1 MFGIGVPE
9 FFTVLILAL
18 IVLGPERLPI
28 AMRTVGR
35 WVRRLRETTRE
46 FRQEFAEE
54 FSILYEEIDVM
65 RREAETTRQELLEI
79 RAELTST
86 VQGAVDDVN
95 EAGQGVMEDL
105 RGTTDAADGSVPSLP
120 DSAPATNG
128 TSAHPEEPLAAS
140 DAMALAIQETFAT
153 NGHVAPATSPPSETH
168 EASESAGSSAPQPLT
183 AYAPDVDGPVE
194 PDAPA
199 IGPSNDA
206 PTINTTPAA
215 VGSQAPEVF
224 GPPSPSLQN
233 QLGGFVRL
241 MAMQALETN
250 PDFADQ
256 AEAALRAQA
265 AADAD
270 GLTNLADADPLDVA
284 QVWAER
290 RRHLV
295 PHESVTVDQKAHE
308 SAVIELG
315 TCPYGLTA
323 GNDHP
328 ICSVS
333 NTYDHE
339 FFKRFNMKATY
350 TFRMSE
356 GASQCQ
362 LVVLTHARM
371 RKYGVRFED
380 GDLPDSEPLEAEA
393 EAEAVAD
400 PAT

>member
-18 IVLGPERLPI
+18 IVLGPERLPV
-28 AMRTVGR
+28 AMRTVGQ

-46 FRQEFAEE
+46 FRKEFAEE
-54 FSILYEEIDVM
+54 FSILYEEMDFM
-65 RREAETTRQELLEI
+65 RKEAETTRQELLDI
-79 RAELTST
+79 RAELTAT
-86 VQGAVDDVN
+86 VQGAADDVN

-105 RGTTDAADGSVPSLP
+105 RGTLDTADGSAPSRP
-120 DSAPATNG
+120 NGAPTTNG
-128 TSAHPEEPLAAS
+128 TSDRPQEPLSAS
-140 DAMALAIQETFAT
+140 DVMALAIQETFAP
-153 NGHVAPATSPPSETH
+153 NGHVAPATNLPSEP
-168 EASESAGSSAPQPLT
+168 AGSSAPQPLT
-183 AYAPDVDGPVE
+183 AYAPDMDGPVE
-194 PDAPA
+194 PDAPV
-199 IGPSNDA
+199 IEPSSDA
-206 PTINTTPAA
+206 PAIDTVPAA
-215 VGSQAPEVF
+215 MGSQAPEVF

-250 PDFADQ
+250 PDFAEQ

-270 GLTNLADADPLDVA
+270 GLTELTDADPLDVA
-284 QVWAER
+284 QAWAER

-295 PHESVTVDQKAHE
+295 PHESVTVDQKAEE

-339 FFKRFNMKATY
+339 FFKRFHMKATY

-371 RKYGVRFED
+371 RKYGVRFEND
-380 GDLPDSEPLEAEA
+380 DLPDPEPLK
-393 EAEAVAD
+393 AVAD